1 MLQLRK
7 CTRKMES
14 YVEEYCYTG
23 LVLQKQSWRDIFMAA
38 RKMTLEQSF
47 EGIDNIINELQS
59 GELTLEESFKKYEEG
74 MKLIKNCNDAIDKV
88 EKKLIVIENKQVE
101 EV

>member
-1 MLQLRK
+1 
-7 CTRKMES
+7 
-14 YVEEYCYTG
+14 
-23 LVLQKQSWRDIFMAA
+23 MAA

-74 MKLIKNCNDAIDKV
+74 MKLIKNCNDAIDRV